1 MSQLQDGLQISSLSL
16 DKELAVQA
24 LDILGR
30 AFQHD
35 PLIQNLFPHEKE
47 LHSRVFFQYLLR
59 KSDLLNEKLLGIY
72 YEGKLQG
79 VASIETPLA
88 QNKVGKTLSFILE
101 SLKLAFKI
109 PFRRFIFL
117 NSYMKTTRSVRPK
130 EPHHY
135 LVFIGIDPTFQ
146 GQGLGR
152 AFLEHIHQLVE
163 NDSQSIGIGLD
174 TENPGNVPLYES
186 FGYKLSGTNPLDP
199 ITVFCL
205 FRSKQK
211 QEVT

>member
-1 MSQLQDGLQISSLSL
+1 
-16 DKELAVQA
+16 
-24 LDILGR
+24 
-30 AFQHD
+30 
-35 PLIQNLFPHEKE
+35 
-47 LHSRVFFQYLLR
+47 
-59 KSDLLNEKLLGIY
+59 
-72 YEGKLQG
+72 
-79 VASIETPLA
+79 
-88 QNKVGKTLSFILE
+88 
-101 SLKLAFKI
+101 
-109 PFRRFIFL
+109 
-117 NSYMKTTRSVRPK
+117 
-130 EPHHY
+130 
-135 LVFIGIDPTFQ
+135 VFIGIDPTFQ

-152 AFLEHIHQLVE
+152 AFLENIHQLVE

>member
-1 MSQLQDGLQISSLSL
+1 MSQLQDGVRVSHLSL
-16 DKELAVQA
+16 DKTLTVQA
-24 LDILGR
+24 IDILTR

-35 PLIQNLFPHEKE
+35 PLIQNLFPHETE
-47 LHSRVFFQYLLR
+47 LRSRVFFHFLLK

-72 YEGKLQG
+72 IEDELQG

-88 QNKVGKTLSFILE
+88 KNSVGKTLSFVIE

-109 PFRRFIFL
+109 PFRRFVFL
-117 NSYMKTTRSVRPK
+117 NSYMKTTFSMRPK

-135 LVFIGIDPTFQ
+135 LVFIGIDPNLQ

-163 NDSQSIGIGLD
+163 NDSNSIGIGLD
-174 TENPGNVPLYES
+174 TENPENVPLYEY
-186 FGYKLSGTNPLDP
+186 FGYKLRGTESLDP
-199 ITVFCL
+199 ITAFCL
-205 FRSKQK
+205 FKTK
-211 QEVT
+211 